1 MAEEKDD
8 DTQPEET
15 TKKYKR
21 AKNRREDCIYIVGPN
36 LFTVIVQRKVGTKIV
51 SRKARNIKGIQA
63 ARNKKK
69 EFLDEIAE
77 KRQHFKRG
85 KLTWAG
91 VYEAH
96 KQLIRR
102 RIANTAKHKKPM
114 GEAELRLAELAYNF
128 TEHWADSLV
137 NEIKADDV
145 WAILEDPIFKTRK
158 YGTKK
163 HYLRHIRAA
172 FKEAM
177 EAGMIHINPA
187 AGVFAPQ
194 DKDEA
199 ESKTVWVPPEYV
211 EAVIADLHEEDMTP
225 KNFLGFAI
233 LLSFRSG
240 LRSGEAYGLVWGDI
254 KLDVIGKD
262 GKPKAFIK
270 LKHTFNWKTKT
281 LTPTKSGHERTI
293 DVSAIRDYLL
303 ERKGTQ
309 ADKDWVFPRNNQWA
323 KGKMASLFRAA
334 LKDVGYKPDKKTK
347 LDENGNK
354 IEIEEI
360 PNWHSLRVGY
370 IMNALSAGIPHL
382 VVMSQAGH
390 NEYRTTR
397 RYISKL
403 EEKELEAHDTSIK
416 IEEFIKRTARKKVG

>member
-8 DTQPEET
+8 NQPEET

-21 AKNRREDCIYIVGPN
+21 AKNRREDCIYSMGEGTN
-36 LFTVIVQRKVGTKIV
+36 LYTVIVQRKVGTKII
-51 SRKARNIKGIQA
+51 SRKARNVKGIQA

-91 VYEAH
+91 VFEAH
-96 KQLIRR
+96 KNLIRR
-102 RIANTAKHKKPM
+102 RINNTAQHKKPM
-114 GEAELRLAELAYNF
+114 GEAELRTAELAYRY
-128 TEHWADSLV
+128 TEHWADALV

-145 WAILEDPIFKTRK
+145 WAILENPIFKELA

-172 FKEAM
+172 FKESM

-194 DKDEA
+194 DKDEND
-199 ESKTVWVPPEYV
+199 SKTVWVPPEYI
-211 EAVIADLHEEDMTP
+211 EAVITKLHDEDMKP
-225 KNFLGFAI
+225 LSPWGFSI
-233 LLSFRSG
+233 LLGFRSG

-254 KLDVIGKD
+254 NLDVKGKD

-270 LKHTFNWKTKT
+270 LKHTYNWKTKT

-303 ERKGTQ
+303 ARKGSQT
-309 ADKDWVFPRNNQWA
+309 DNDWVFPRSSQWE
-323 KGKMASLFRAA
+323 KGKAASIFRAA
-334 LKDVGYKPDKKTK
+334 LKDVGYTPEKKTK
-347 LDENGNK
+347 LDKNGNK
-354 IEIEEI
+354 TEIELI
-360 PNWHSLRVGY
+360 PNYHSLRVGY
-370 IMNALSAGIPHL
+370 IMAALSAGVPHL
-382 VVMSQAGH
+382 VVMAQAGH

-416 IEEFIKRTARKKVG
+416 IEEFIKRTAKRVG

>member
-1 MAEEKDD
+1 MDEKKDD
-8 DTQPEET
+8 NTQPDKT

-21 AKNRREDCIYIVGPN
+21 AKNRREDCIYTVGPN
-36 LFTVIVQRKVGTKIV
+36 LFTVIVQRKVGAKIV

-69 EFLDEIAE
+69 DFLDEIAE

-96 KQLIRR
+96 KNLIRR
-102 RIANTAKHKKPM
+102 RINNTAKHKKPM
-114 GEAELRLAELAYNF
+114 GEAELRTAELAYRY
-128 TEHWADSLV
+128 TEHWSDSLI

-145 WAILEDPIFKTRK
+145 WAILEYPVFKTLA

-172 FKEAM
+172 FREAM

-187 AGVFAPQ
+187 VGVLTPQ

-199 ESKTVWVPPEYV
+199 ESKTVWVPTEFV
-211 EAVIADLHEEDMTP
+211 AAAIASLHDENMNPLT
-225 KNFLGFAI
+225 FLGFAI
-233 LLSFRSG
+233 LLSFKSG

-254 KLDVIGKD
+254 KFDVKGKD
-262 GKPKAFIK
+262 GKQRAFIK

-303 ERKGTQ
+303 ARKGAQT
-309 ADKDWVFPRNNQWA
+309 DKDWVFPRNSQWE
-323 KGKMASLFRAA
+323 KGKAASLFRAA
-334 LKDVGYKPDKKTK
+334 LKDVGYKPEKRTK
-347 LDENGNK
+347 LDKDGKEK
-354 IEIEEI
+354 EEELI
-360 PNWHSLRVGY
+360 PNFHSLRVGY

-403 EEKELEAHDTSIK
+403 EEKELEAHDSSIK
-416 IEEFIKRTARKKVG
+416 IEEFLKRTGRKVG